1 MHVAVTN
8 HHPAAQTV
16 PQPHPPTT
24 DRILPS
30 SWVRHRMG
38 IPYTIFTRRLA
49 GGTDILIG
57 TEKMRPLYPM
67 CCFHFK

>member
-1 MHVAVTN
+1 MHVDVTN
-8 HHPAAQTV
+8 RHPAAQTV

-38 IPYTIFTRRLA
+38 IPCTVYYRTLCRRNRYTHRDGKDAFDVSNVL
-49 GGTDILIG
+49 
-57 TEKMRPLYPM
+57 
-67 CCFHFK
+67 FSF